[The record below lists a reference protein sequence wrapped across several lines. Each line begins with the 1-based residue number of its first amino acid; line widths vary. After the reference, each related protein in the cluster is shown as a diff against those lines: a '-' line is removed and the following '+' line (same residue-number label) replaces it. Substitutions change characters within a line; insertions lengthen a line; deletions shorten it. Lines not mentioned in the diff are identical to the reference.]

1 MTVTQK
7 YEVET
12 SRKISSYEQNM
23 QNLGRQL
30 EGMRVKINQYEN
42 LRINYEN

>member
-23 QNLGRQL
+23 QNLGR
-30 EGMRVKINQYEN
+30 
-42 LRINYEN
+42 

>member
-12 SRKISSYEQNM
+12 SRMVSGYEQNI

-30 EGMRVKINQYEN
+30 
-42 LRINYEN
+42 